1 MAGVKGNRR
10 TKMTQKLLKES
21 LLTLLQDKEIH
32 KITVTDICKKADINR
47 GTFYSYYEDP
57 YALLQCIEDELFD
70 KIVEYLSMGV
80 DVENKLQVITKIFEL
95 ARENK
100 ELVKI
105 LVFQQGD
112 NRILNRILSI
122 ITSDEINEYQ
132 ANLLPLGETYITY
145 VTRFAVNGAVGV
157 IQAWLENNLK
167 EPPEE
172 IARIVTDITVN
183 IFKCKTP

>member
-70 KIVEYLSMGV
+70 KIVEY
-80 DVENKLQVITKIFEL
+80 
-95 ARENK
+95 
-100 ELVKI
+100 
-105 LVFQQGD
+105 
-112 NRILNRILSI
+112 
-122 ITSDEINEYQ
+122 
-132 ANLLPLGETYITY
+132 
-145 VTRFAVNGAVGV
+145 
-157 IQAWLENNLK
+157 
-167 EPPEE
+167 
-172 IARIVTDITVN
+172 
-183 IFKCKTP
+183 